1 MSVTC
6 AVPPVTLVT
15 LPARPPTS
23 PPSGS
28 LPAAITGW
36 STFTPSLEP
45 LSIVMLEYQTFGER
59 AITRAA
65 TGSVPRGKPSSC
77 FSPTRPLSW
86 LASRCAV

>member
-1 MSVTC
+1 MISVTS

-23 PPSGS
+23 PSSGS

-36 STFTPSLEP
+36 STLMPSLEP
-45 LSIVMLEYQTFGER
+45 LSILMLEYQTFGER

-65 TGSVPRGKPSSC
+65 TARCRAGS
-77 FSPTRPLSW
+77 RPP
-86 LASRCAV
+86 A